1 MTAADLQLIP
11 ESAWI
16 QAVFV
21 ILFIGF
27 FGYILKW
34 MSNDKQQTQNFLE
47 KMNSEWQKTVVAR
60 DKDWQRWWEIQN
72 DKSNDCMNNVTRIL
86 GGVSDNQV
94 KMMNMLEHHDDTLEP
109 RVEKLIIKAEERA
122 NGTTKK
128 RARAD
133 RSV

>member
-1 MTAADLQLIP
+1 
-11 ESAWI
+11 
-16 QAVFV
+16 
-21 ILFIGF
+21 
-27 FGYILKW
+27 
-34 MSNDKQQTQNFLE
+34 
-47 KMNSEWQKTVVAR
+47 MNAEWQKTVVAR

-86 GGVSDNQV
+86 GVVSDNQV
-94 KMMNMLEHHDDTLEP
+94 KMMGMLERHDDTLEP
-109 RVEKLIIKAEERA
+109 RVEKLIIKAEERV